1 MTAFGRLWRRA
12 PAWRFLLILALASTA
27 LAAMFPPPAPSLNG
41 LWPARRHAVLDPRPR
56 YAPPPDAAPLDY
68 SVIDLPP
75 ITATRSLLI
84 PFAGRQ
90 VPLPQGGWTELALM
104 RAGGPQALQAIVLAR
119 LRGGRLTGMMIVA
132 GPSATA
138 PQASALRAD
147 GCFDVKG
154 LATHEQSAS
163 AGPDAAAQQCWNLR
177 PLVTAQLA
185 DPANPNL
192 LEQRSFAR
200 LGKIGIE
207 VPVRLLAMRYFTE
220 DAAGGLTVTIMEP
233 DPVASAATQRRSEAW
248 MQRWVALLHRGFAG
262 TLRPADV
269 TAALARDP
277 GAADAT
283 RAP

>member
-1 MTAFGRLWRRA
+1 MSAFGRLWRRA
-12 PAWRFLLILALASTA
+12 PAWRFLLILAVASSA
-27 LAAMFPPPAPSLNG
+27 LAAMFPPYLPSLDRLRLVG
-41 LWPARRHAVLDPRPR
+41 HHAAADPGPR
-56 YAPPPDAAPLDY
+56 YAPAPDPGPLDY

-75 ITATRSLLI
+75 ITGTRSLLI

-90 VPLPQGGWTELALM
+90 VPLPQGDWTELALM

-132 GPSATA
+132 GPSGVSPA
-138 PQASALRAD
+138 PAMPTN

-154 LATHEQSAS
+154 LATHDLSSS
-163 AGPDAAAQQCWNLR
+163 AGPDGPTSQCWSLR

-185 DPANPNL
+185 DPADPNL
-192 LEQRSFAR
+192 IEQRSFAR

-207 VPVRLLAMRYFTE
+207 VPVRLLALRYFTE

-233 DPVASAATQRRSEAW
+233 DPAASAATQRRSETW
-248 MQRWVALLHRGFAG
+248 MQHWVALLHRGFAG

-277 GAADAT
+277 GSAEPAT